1 MTPNAEHQT
10 SSNPGSAF
18 GEKEESF
25 RLLIEHSKDGISLT
39 DMNGITVYASPT
51 ARKILGYEETEIS
64 GTSGREFV
72 HPVDLERIKDL
83 FRDFHPGRSIDY
95 EMRVRH
101 KNGKY
106 RWIEVTT
113 TNLVHVKGIESIVSN
128 FRDVTERK
136 EMEQAALQREREL
149 RNLANAMP
157 QLAWIADTDGTVT
170 YYSERIAE
178 YGGAVRA
185 GQVWVWGP
193 LVHDDDIDKTERAWA
208 QSVANKTVYAVE
220 HRIRMKD
227 GSFRFH
233 LSRAYPQRNDQGE
246 VIKWFGTATDID
258 EQKQAQQLL
267 EQYAD
272 ELSKEVAE
280 QTNQYRKQK
289 EFAEAILD
297 SSVDVLVVY
306 DTDTRMVAANKK
318 FYEKFKIRKE
328 EATGKKLLE
337 IFPKAFEEMA
347 RLQKALNGDSAYYPA
362 FKPAFSD
369 AYFESH
375 IIPLRDVDDKVYAV
389 LVMAHDVTK
398 AIKATAM
405 LKESADQLRSANDSL
420 IKQNEELEQFAY
432 VASHDLQEPLRK
444 ITTFARMLER
454 AIESQPEEA
463 PKFIQKIIQSANRMS
478 ELIRDVLKLSQ
489 LNEVDSFKKVDL
501 NEVLSAIC
509 TDLELLIEQKKAV
522 IERGALPVIE
532 AVPQQMTQ
540 LFYNL
545 ISNSLKF
552 SNPDQRIVI
561 RVHSSKVG
569 PADEGNESNG
579 FFKITF
585 SDNGIGFDQA
595 YADKIFMMFQRL
607 NTREHY
613 SGSGIGLAMVK
624 KIVSNHRGQVVAEG
638 AEGVGASF
646 HVTLPVTQTSY
657 EK

>member
-1 MTPNAEHQT
+1 MMPNAAHDS
-10 SSNPGSAF
+10 SSNPESAF
-18 GEKEESF
+18 REKEESF
-25 RLLIEHSKDGISLT
+25 RLLIEHSKDGITLT
-39 DMNGITVYASPT
+39 DMNGITVYASPA
-51 ARKILGYEETEIS
+51 ARRILGYDETEIS

-72 HPVDLERIKDL
+72 HPVDLDRIKDI
-83 FRDFHPGRSIDY
+83 FRDFLPGKSVDY

-113 TNLVHVKGIESIVSN
+113 TNLVHVKGIASIVSN

-136 EMEQAALQREREL
+136 EMEQAAQQREREL

-157 QLAWIADTDGTVT
+157 QLAWIADPDGTVV

-208 QSVANKTVYAVE
+208 QSVANKTVYDVE

-227 GSFRFH
+227 GSYRFH

-289 EFAEAILD
+289 EFAEVILD
-297 SSVDVLVVY
+297 SSIDVIAVY
-306 DTDTRMVAANKK
+306 DHEARLVTANKK
-318 FYEKFKIRKE
+318 FYDKLNLKKE
-328 EATGKKLLE
+328 ETTGKKFLD
-337 IFPKAFEEMA
+337 IFPEGSEEMT
-347 RLQKALNGDSAYYPA
+347 RLQKALNGEAMYSPA
-362 FKPAFSD
+362 FKSAYSG

-375 IIPLRDVDDKVYAV
+375 IIPLRDIHEKVYAV

-398 AIKATAM
+398 SMEATEM
-405 LKESADQLRSANDSL
+405 LKQSADQLRSVNDSL

-444 ITTFARMLER
+444 ITTFAKMLER
-454 AIESQPEEA
+454 ALESQPEDA
-463 PKFIQKIIQSANRMS
+463 LKFIQKIIQSSNRMS

-489 LNEVDSFKKVDL
+489 LNKADSFQKVDL
-501 NEVLSAIC
+501 NEILNIIC
-509 TDLELLIEQKKAV
+509 TDLELLIEQKKAT
-522 IERGALPVIE
+522 IQRDRLPVIE

-552 SNPDQRIVI
+552 SNPDQGVVI
-561 RVHSSKVG
+561 RVSSQKVTSTG
-569 PADEGNESNG
+569 LDNG
-579 FFKITF
+579 STFFKISF
-585 SDNGIGFDQA
+585 SDNGIGFNQA

-624 KIVSNHRGQVVAEG
+624 KIVSNHRGHVVAEG
-638 AEGVGASF
+638 EEGVGASF
-646 HVTLPVTQTSY
+646 HVTLPEMQTNHES
-657 EK
+657 